1 MEHVSFSNA
10 EVHGILCAAMFTDY
24 NTVWNG
30 ADNEILVAITSGDA
44 QLALRLAV
52 IKLANYKQDTERH
65 DRAPIEMDSDER
77 IMAEAML
84 DDQFA
89 EADGDEL

>member
-24 NTVWNG
+24 NMVWNG
-30 ADNEILVAITSGDA
+30 ADNEILVAITSGDT

-52 IKLANYKQDTERH
+52 IKLANYKQYIERH
-65 DRAPIEMDSDER
+65 DRAPIEMDSTER
-77 IMAEAML
+77 IIAEAML

-89 EADGDEL
+89 DADDQAH